1 MKKRENLNSENINN
15 LYPVLAI
22 ETSSVLCGAC
32 VYLGRDKFFQSFIN
46 YKNIHAERLFE
57 IIDSVLK
64 AAGLKPGDINAVA
77 VSSGPGSFTG
87 LRIGMSAAK
96 GIAFGL
102 STPVIK
108 VPTFEA
114 LALEISDYLPE
125 NTFFTIAN
133 RVNSEEVYYA
143 RFQIKSNSY
152 IFVENLKIL
161 KFNEFSSNS
170 ETGIVFGNATKMK
183 NSSILYRGNI
193 FAPQPRYVAQ
203 WAVDFGK
210 DIISKDF
217 DYLEPNYLKNF
228 TIKVRKNV

>member
-1 MKKRENLNSENINN
+1 MKIRENLNSENINN
-15 LYPVLAI
+15 TYPVLAI

-32 VYLGRDKFFQSFIN
+32 VYFSRDKFFQSVIN
-46 YKNIHAERLFE
+46 FKNIHAERLFE
-57 IIDSVLK
+57 TIDTVLK
-64 AAGLKPGDINAVA
+64 AAGIKPEDLNAVS
-77 VSSGPGSFTG
+77 VSGGPGSFTG

-96 GIAFGL
+96 GMAFGI
-102 STPVIK
+102 SIPIIK

-125 NTFFTIAN
+125 NSIFAIAN
-133 RVNSEEVYYA
+133 RVNTEEVYYA

-161 KFNEFSSNS
+161 KFSEFLSNS
-170 ETGIVFGNATKMK
+170 ADSIVFGNATKIK
-183 NSSILYRGNI
+183 NNVILNRNYI

-203 WAVDFGK
+203 WAVDFGQ
-210 DIISKDF
+210 DSILKDF